1 MWNLKTLIANF
12 ALLFA
17 GYPYFDMLGINNP
30 VWYVCVLIQCYIL
43 YYIFEF
49 IFKKLNIN
57 SKIHIRLITYE
68 IIVVLAVVTHHY
80 GILNEASFRGIVSF
94 SIGIVICSVNWLL
107 SNKNFIN
114 ENNCKSISLLLFILS
129 AFSCGIALFR
139 INQRYILQFFVFPFL
154 VWSMV
159 NARFSDVSVVSRL
172 GDISFELYVIHY
184 PLMVLLQ
191 LVLILTGYTL
201 QHSYTTMVLFLIF
214 AWVISGL
221 MWKYID
227 LPIRNKVKE
236 IKKL

>member
-1 MWNLKTLIANF
+1 
-12 ALLFA
+12 
-17 GYPYFDMLGINNP
+17 
-30 VWYVCVLIQCYIL
+30 
-43 YYIFEF
+43 
-49 IFKKLNIN
+49 
-57 SKIHIRLITYE
+57 
-68 IIVVLAVVTHHY
+68 
-80 GILNEASFRGIVSF
+80 
-94 SIGIVICSVNWLL
+94 
-107 SNKNFIN
+107 
-114 ENNCKSISLLLFILS
+114 
-129 AFSCGIALFR
+129 
-139 INQRYILQFFVFPFL
+139 
-154 VWSMV
+154 MV

>member
-1 MWNLKTLIANF
+1 MNEGLGELRVSQTLF
-12 ALLFA
+12 
-17 GYPYFDMLGINNP
+17 Y
-30 VWYVCVLIQCYIL
+30 
-43 YYIFEF
+43 
-49 IFKKLNIN
+49 
-57 SKIHIRLITYE
+57 
-68 IIVVLAVVTHHY
+68 
-80 GILNEASFRGIVSF
+80 
-94 SIGIVICSVNWLL
+94 
-107 SNKNFIN
+107 
-114 ENNCKSISLLLFILS
+114 
-129 AFSCGIALFR
+129 GIALFR